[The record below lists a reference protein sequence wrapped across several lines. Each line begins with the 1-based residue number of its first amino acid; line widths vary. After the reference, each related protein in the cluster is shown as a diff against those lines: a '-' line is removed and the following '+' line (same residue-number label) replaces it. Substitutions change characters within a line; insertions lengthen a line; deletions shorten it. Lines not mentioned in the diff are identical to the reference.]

1 MDNLLHHRFDPPPRH
16 ESHGHPV
23 SMLFPGNSKMRLA
36 DPEENWVSG
45 LGGRSI
51 DCNHLPDLYGVPYC
65 GEWLVACEAR
75 YCCRNRDGHD
85 LDVQGFV
92 VSV

>member
-1 MDNLLHHRFDPPPRH
+1 MDNLLHHRFDPPPLH
-16 ESHGHPV
+16 QSHDHPV
-23 SMLFPGNSKMRLA
+23 SILCPGNSKKRLA
-36 DPEENWVSG
+36 GPEENVESG

-51 DCNHLPDLYGVPYC
+51 DCNHLPDLCGVPYC
-65 GEWLVACEAR
+65 GEWLVACEPR
-75 YCCRNRDGHD
+75 YWCPNRDGHD